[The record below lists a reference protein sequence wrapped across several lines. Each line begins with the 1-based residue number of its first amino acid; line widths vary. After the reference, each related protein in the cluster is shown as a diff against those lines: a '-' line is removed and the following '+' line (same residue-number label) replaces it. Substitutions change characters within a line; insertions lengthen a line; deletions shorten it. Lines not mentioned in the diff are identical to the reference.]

1 VELAIIVN
9 LEAPAIDATKAT
21 LFVVVKLV
29 TVVVIE

>member
-9 LEAPAIDATKAT
+9 LKAPAIDAIKVA